1 MKGRLL
7 LLSGWLFPQESQD
20 PEGQTLN
27 RVRDRVFPVS

>member
-20 PEGQTLN
+20 QVPDSQQSQG
-27 RVRDRVFPVS
+27 